1 MALSGTFEKYPVNGF
16 GLYCTWSASQSVTG
30 NYSDVTLNVYL
41 KYYTISVGARSDST
55 ISINGTSETYTAPAI
70 NDYTSGTKTKL
81 LKTKTVRVTHNANG
95 TKTGV
100 PLSASWRF
108 SGTYSGVSIGT
119 ITASATIDLNP
130 IDRTAPTVSC
140 SVSSITANGFKIT
153 ATSSA
158 TADVWQYSTNGGTG
172 SGFVGTIQ
180 GYRELYGQYRPD
192 YIEATKLSNHDEDRA
207 GSSLNRDSRKMQLA
221 AAVLL
226 TGPGEPYIYQGEE
239 LGYWGVKTNGDEYVR
254 TPIMWNADGGGL
266 ADGKLSGKV
275 DRSMLTAGMS
285 VESQSADEKSILNVY
300 RKFGVLRDSY
310 PALAKGSFDYC
321 PATASVQALSAWYR
335 SYGDQKILVVHN
347 FGASTAK
354 TGFPNDRL
362 DRMIASNGTVTV
374 NGNNLSM
381 GGYATAIFL
390 Q

>member
-1 MALSGTFEKYPVNGF
+1 MK
-16 GLYCTWSASQSVTG
+16 
-30 NYSDVTLNVYL
+30 
-41 KYYTISVGARSDST
+41 
-55 ISINGTSETYTAPAI
+55 
-70 NDYTSGTKTKL
+70 KL
-81 LKTKTVRVTHNANG
+81 L
-95 TKTGV
+95 
-100 PLSASWRF
+100 
-108 SGTYSGVSIGT
+108 YSI
-119 ITASATIDLNP
+119 
-130 IDRTAPTVSC
+130 
-140 SVSSITANGFKIT
+140 
-153 ATSSA
+153 
-158 TADVWQYSTNGGTG
+158 
-172 SGFVGTIQ
+172 
-180 GYRELYGQYRPD
+180 
-192 YIEATKLSNHDEDRA
+192 
-207 GSSLNRDSRKMQLA
+207 A

>member
-16 GLYCTWSASQSVTG
+16 GLYCTWSATQSVTG

-158 TADVWQYSTNGGTG
+158 TADVWQYSTNGG
-172 SGFVGTIQ
+172 SSF
-180 GYRELYGQYRPD
+180 YRMSDTAP
-192 YIEATKLSNHDEDRA
+192 
-207 GSSLNRDSRKMQLA
+207 QLA
-221 AAVLL
+221 EQVDAGAL
-226 TGPGEPYIYQGEE
+226 PYDDHE
-239 LGYWGVKTNGDEYVR
+239 
-254 TPIMWNADGGGL
+254 GGWH
-266 ADGKLSGKV
+266 V
-275 DRSMLTAGMS
+275 P
-285 VESQSADEKSILNVY
+285 
-300 RKFGVLRDSY
+300 LRD
-310 PALAKGSFDYC
+310 GSE
-321 PATASVQALSAWYR
+321 AV
-335 SYGDQKILVVHN
+335 
-347 FGASTAK
+347 STDK
-354 TGFPNDRL
+354 L
-362 DRMIASNGTVTV
+362 YWSK
-374 NGNNLSM
+374 
-381 GGYATAIFL
+381 
-390 Q
+390 